1 MPDQF
6 PPPPPT
12 PYSGSA
18 ESLRQPYTQP
28 YIAPQKP
35 RRSGWFW
42 ASIFVGIVVVGI
54 LGFTALV
61 VNLVKSSSGSSD
73 TFSTSDSIAVVNI
86 SGVSL
91 DADKVDKQIRK
102 FGDDSNVK
110 AIILHIDSPGRRC
123 GFAGDLSRGRQ
134 RPRRNQKA
142 DHRFG

>member
-1 MPDQF
+1 MPDPF
-6 PPPPPT
+6 PPPPP
-12 PYSGSA
+12 PYTGSV
-18 ESLRQPYTQP
+18 ESLRQPYAQP
-28 YIAPQKP
+28 YAAPQKP

-42 ASIFVGIVVVGI
+42 ASIFVGIILVGI

-61 VNLVKSSSGSSD
+61 VELLKSGGGDSEPFTSSN
-73 TFSTSDSIAVVNI
+73 SIAVVDI
-86 SGVSL
+86 TGVIL

-102 FGDDSNVK
+102 FGADSNVK